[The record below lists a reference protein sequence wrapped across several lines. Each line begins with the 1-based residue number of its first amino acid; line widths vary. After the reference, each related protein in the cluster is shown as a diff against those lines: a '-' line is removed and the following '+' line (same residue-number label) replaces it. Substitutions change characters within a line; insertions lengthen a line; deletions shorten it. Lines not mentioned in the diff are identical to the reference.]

1 MDFLSLCKNFN
12 SSMVR
17 LRAVCLLIR
26 INPSLHFNS
35 SMVRLRGLL
44 LEELPTT
51 PSYFNSSMV
60 RLRADG
66 RRSIGRRYLFQFQYG
81 TIKSSG
87 NSIRGKLRDYF
98 NSSMVRLREAL
109 VRKTSGFIR
118 ISIPVWYD

>member
-1 MDFLSLCKNFN
+1 
-12 SSMVR
+12 MVR
-17 LRAVCLLIR
+17 LREYLAKQSVLIDS
-26 INPSLHFNS
+26 NFNS